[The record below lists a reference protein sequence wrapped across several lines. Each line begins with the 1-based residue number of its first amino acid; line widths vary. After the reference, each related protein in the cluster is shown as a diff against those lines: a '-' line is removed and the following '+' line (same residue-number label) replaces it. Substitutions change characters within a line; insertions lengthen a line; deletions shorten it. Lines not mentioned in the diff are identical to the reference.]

1 MRVWIYRVLMCAL
14 WIGGMCLLIAVL
26 LAMIDGEKNAATKI
40 VPIAL

>member
-1 MRVWIYRVLMCAL
+1 
-14 WIGGMCLLIAVL
+14 MCLLIAVL